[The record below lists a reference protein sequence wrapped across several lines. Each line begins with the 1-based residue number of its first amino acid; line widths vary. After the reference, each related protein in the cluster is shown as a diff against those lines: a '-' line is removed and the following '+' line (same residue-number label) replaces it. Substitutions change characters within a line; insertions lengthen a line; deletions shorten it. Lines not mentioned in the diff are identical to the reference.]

1 MSRLQLT
8 PEEVD
13 SLRQEMQAAGE
24 WVRQEIKRKSAP
36 QVSITG
42 RETDGNGAEQAQK
55 KAGNNRNRLLV

>member
-1 MSRLQLT
+1 MT

-13 SLRQEMQAAGE
+13 SLRQEMQTAGA

-42 RETDGNGAEQAQK
+42 REMDEKGPSRHK
-55 KAGNNRNRLLV
+55 KSRKQ